1 MDVIARTSGPS
12 AKRDIAR
19 SSRVSV
25 GSFQRSLC
33 ETLYTSEET
42 LRSVRVG
49 WVGGNSFQGISEVS
63 GMEWCTSQRT
73 SETFRVLCGIIG
85 GVKN

>member
-1 MDVIARTSGPS
+1 MSPLSNTSEFSPRRLDVIARTSGPS

-33 ETLYTSEET
+33 ETLYTSEVT

-49 WVGGNSFQGISEVS
+49 WVGG
-63 GMEWCTSQRT
+63 T
-73 SETFRVLCGIIG
+73 L
-85 GVKN
+85 

>member
-33 ETLYTSEET
+33 ETLYTSEVT

-49 WVGGNSFQGISEVS
+49 WVGGISFRLSLRCRAWS
-63 GMEWCTSQRT
+63 GVHLRDLLRLLES
-73 SETFRVLCGIIG
+73 SAAL
-85 GVKN
+85 